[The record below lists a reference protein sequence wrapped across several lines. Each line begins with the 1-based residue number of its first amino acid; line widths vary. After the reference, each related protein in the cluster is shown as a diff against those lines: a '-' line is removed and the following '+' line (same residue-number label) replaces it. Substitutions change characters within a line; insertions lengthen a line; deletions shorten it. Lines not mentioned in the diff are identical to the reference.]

1 MFVGVTAAGAS
12 LALAGLVGA
21 VAGSAAAVTPPV
33 LGHWALAAPVPGLS
47 ALTTTSTPVSAVSCA
62 PSADCAIGGTYDDVH
77 GNPQAWVASGH
88 AGAWSNAIALPGS
101 ITTNG
106 GHSEINAVSC
116 ATGNYCVAVG
126 ETSTD
131 QFSDRATVDVE
142 LGGTWQQAMI
152 LPGIGNSSSQALSVS
167 CPSAGNCA
175 VGGWYRDASNQR
187 QAFVEDEVNGT
198 WGLFHDVGDIPQENT
213 GEFAEVNSVSC
224 GSPQNCT
231 AAGEFTILGG
241 TPSAFFAAEVSGSWD
256 MGDPIG
262 RIPPTTG
269 RSVSCPTS
277 GHCVMTGTAPDDSG
291 TGHSEIF
298 FTQVEGRGFSLP
310 VLLPGIVALNV
321 GGTALDNS
329 VSCASDASCVVV
341 GHYTDNV
348 GRWQPFIA
356 EKTGGTWQNAMPVS
370 GIAALD
376 VGHFSDLQ
384 SVSCPSPGNCAARG
398 FYTDANGNGQVFMV
412 DEANGVWGSPAKL
425 PGQSSQGHFSTQ
437 STVSCW
443 SAGNCVTGGVVATS
457 TGLQAIV
464 SVESPA
470 ASAALAANT
479 ATVAF
484 GQEQSAQLTIKVKP
498 QSGGTPAGN
507 VTISAG
513 QATLAVV
520 TLKRGKATWTFPPK
534 KLRPG
539 IYQLTASYASSNA
552 YGPAITAKKKFVVTK

>member
-1 MFVGVTAAGAS
+1 M
-12 LALAGLVGA
+12 
-21 VAGSAAAVTPPV
+21 
-33 LGHWALAAPVPGLS
+33 PGLS
-47 ALTTTSTPVSAVSCA
+47 ALTSTSSTVSAVSCA
-62 PSADCAIGGTYDDVH
+62 PSADCAIAGTYDDAL
-77 GNPQAWVASGH
+77 GNPQAWVTSGH

-101 ITTNG
+101 ITTGG
-106 GHSEINAVSC
+106 GHSEINGVSC

-126 ETSTD
+126 ETSAD

-152 LPGIGNSSSQALSVS
+152 LPGVGTSSSQALSVS

-175 VGGWYRDASNQR
+175 VAGWYRDASNQR

-198 WGLFHDVGDIPQENT
+198 WGPFHDVGDIPQLNT

-231 AAGEFTILGG
+231 VAGEYTTLGG
-241 TPSAFFAAEVSGSWD
+241 TPHSFWAAEVSGSWD
-256 MGDPIG
+256 QGDPLG
-262 RIPPTTG
+262 FVPPTTG
-269 RSVSCPTS
+269 RSVSCPVS
-277 GHCVMTGTAPDDSG
+277 GHCVMTGTAPDSN
-291 TGHSEIF
+291 GHSEIL
-298 FTQVEGRGFSLP
+298 FTQIQGRAFSLP
-310 VLLPGIVALNV
+310 VFLPGIVALNV

-329 VSCASDASCVVV
+329 VSCASDANCVVV
-341 GHYTDNV
+341 GHYTDAV

-356 EKTGGTWQNAMPVS
+356 EKSGGVWQNAMPVP

-384 SVSCPSPGNCAARG
+384 SVSCRSPGNCAARG
-398 FYTDANGNGQVFMV
+398 FYTDANGNGQVFMT
-412 DEANGVWGSPAKL
+412 DEVNGVWGSAAKL

-479 ATVAF
+479 ATVKF
-484 GQEQSAQLTIKVKP
+484 GQEQAAQLAIKVKP
-498 QSGGTPAGN
+498 ETGGTPAGQ
-507 VTISAG
+507 VTVSAG
-513 QATLAVV
+513 QTTLAVV
-520 TLKRGKATWTFPPK
+520 TLKRGNATWTFPAK
-534 KLRPG
+534 KLRRG
-539 IYQLTASYASSNA
+539 TYQLTASYASSNG
-552 YGPAITAKKKFVVTK
+552 YDPVTSAKKKFVVTK